1 MSDDMIHHGSSA
13 TGKHENLRSMQ
24 EVAMNDR
31 NASEM
36 LRTYNIAWWGNN
48 YYDVN
53 ELGHISVCPD
63 PDVPEA
69 RVDLARLVK
78 DMQKE
83 NHQRLPALFCF
94 PQILQHRLR
103 SINAAFKQARESFG
117 YAGGY
122 FLVYPIKVNQHRRVI
137 ESLANSGEPL
147 GLEAGSKAELMAVL
161 GHAGMTRT
169 VIVCNGYKDR
179 EYIRLALIGEKLGHK
194 VYLVIEKMSE
204 IRLVLEE
211 AERLN
216 VVPRLGVRA
225 RLASQ
230 GSGKWQSSGG
240 EKSKFG
246 LAAIQVLQLVEM
258 LREAGRLDSL
268 QLLHFHLGSQ
278 LANIRDI
285 ATGVRESARFYV
297 ELHKLGVNIQCFD
310 VGGGLGVDY
319 EGTRSQSDCSVNYGL
334 NEYANNVI
342 WGIGD
347 ACNEHGLP
355 HPTVITESG
364 RAVTA
369 HHTVLVSNIIGVE
382 RNEFSDPTEPEEGAP
397 RALESLW
404 STWKEIKQPGKRRSL
419 REWLHDSQMDL
430 HDVHTQYTHGML
442 DLTQRAKAEQL
453 YLSICQMIQEQLDP
467 SNRAHRPVIDELQE
481 RMADKLYVNFSLFQ
495 SMPDAW
501 GIDQLFPVM
510 PLEGLNKPPE
520 RRAVVLDITCDS
532 DGTIDHYVD
541 GDGIAT
547 TMPMPPYDPENPPL
561 LGFFMVGAYQ
571 EILGNMHNLFGDTST
586 VDVFVFQDGT
596 VEIEESDEGNTVADM
611 LEYVQLDPKVLM
623 TRFRDQVKETD
634 LDTELQAQF
643 LEEFES
649 GLYGYTY
656 LEDEE

>member
-1 MSDDMIHHGSSA
+1 MLDDQKQPGFHSSGVHD
-13 TGKHENLRSMQ
+13 TLRSMQ
-24 EVAMNDR
+24 EVAMNDSD
-31 NASEM
+31 ASKM
-36 LRTYNIAWWGNN
+36 MRTYNVAYWGNN
-48 YYDVN
+48 YFDVN
-53 ELGHISVCPD
+53 ELGHITVCPD
-63 PDVPEA
+63 PDYPEA
-69 RVDLARLVK
+69 RVDLAELVK
-78 DMQKE
+78 ERQNDG
-83 NHQRLPALFCF
+83 QRLPALFCF

-103 SINAAFKQARESFG
+103 SINAAFRRARESFG
-117 YAGGY
+117 YRGGY

-137 ESLANSGEPL
+137 ESLVNSGEPL

-161 GHAGMTRT
+161 AHAGMTRT

-194 VYLVIEKMSE
+194 VYLVIEKLSE
-204 IRLVLEE
+204 INLVLEE

-246 LAAIQVLQLVEM
+246 LAATQVLQLVEL
-258 LREAGRLDSL
+258 LRSKHCLGSL

-278 LANIRDI
+278 LSNIRDI
-285 ATGVRESARFYV
+285 ASGVRESARFYV
-297 ELHKLGVNIQCFD
+297 ELHRLGVNIECFD

-319 EGTRSQSDCSVNYGL
+319 EGTRSQSDGSANYGL

-347 ACNEHGLP
+347 ACNEYDLP

-382 RNEFSDPTEPEEGAP
+382 RNEFSDPEPPAEDAP

-404 STWKEIKQPGKRRSL
+404 QTWQEMQEPINRRSL

-442 DLTQRAKAEQL
+442 DLTQRAWAEQL
-453 YLSICQMIQEQLDP
+453 YLNICRMIQTQLDP
-467 SNRAHRPVIDELQE
+467 SNRAHRPIIDELQE

-501 GIDQLFPVM
+501 GIDQLFPVL
-510 PLEGLNKPPE
+510 PLEGLDKPPE
-520 RRAVVLDITCDS
+520 GRAVLLDITCDS
-532 DGTIDHYVD
+532 DGTIDHYID

-547 TMPMPPYDPENPPL
+547 TMPMPPYDPDNPPL

-571 EILGNMHNLFGDTST
+571 EILGNMHNLFGDTAA
-586 VDVFVFQDGT
+586 VDVYVFRDGS
-596 VEIEESDEGNTVADM
+596 VELNESDEGDSVADM
-611 LEYVQLDPKVLM
+611 LQYVQLEPNVLL

-634 LDTELQAQF
+634 LDAGLQGDF
-643 LEEFES
+643 LEEFEA

-656 LEDEE
+656 LEDE

>member
-1 MSDDMIHHGSSA
+1 MTNGS
-13 TGKHENLRSMQ
+13 
-24 EVAMNDR
+24 
-31 NASEM
+31 ASKM
-36 LRTYNIAWWGNN
+36 MRTYNVAHWGSG
-48 YYDVN
+48 YYGVN
-53 ELGHISVCPD
+53 DLGHITVCPD
-63 PDVPEA
+63 PDIPDA
-69 RVDLARLVK
+69 RVDLATLVEG
-78 DMQKE
+78 MQSKG
-83 NHQRLPALFCF
+83 QRLPSLFCF

-103 SINAAFKQARESFG
+103 SINAAFKRARESFG
-117 YAGGY
+117 YEGNY

-137 ESLANSGEPL
+137 EALVNSGEPL

-161 GHAGMTRT
+161 GHACFTRS

-204 IRLVLEE
+204 IKMVLEE
-211 AERLN
+211 AKRLD
-216 VVPRLGVRA
+216 VIPRLGVRA

-230 GSGKWQSSGG
+230 GSGKWQASGG

-246 LAAIQVLQLVEM
+246 LSATQVLTLVEI
-258 LREAGRLDSL
+258 LRKEQCLDSL

-278 LANIRDI
+278 LSNIRDI

-369 HHTVLVSNIIGVE
+369 HHTVLVSNVIGVE
-382 RNEFSDPTEPEEGAP
+382 RNEFSEPAQPEEDAP
-397 RALESLW
+397 RALTSLW
-404 STWKEIKQPGKRRSL
+404 DTWLEMQEPENRRSL
-419 REWLHDSQMDL
+419 REWLHDSQLDL
-430 HDVHTQYTHGML
+430 NDVHTQYAHGML
-442 DLTQRAKAEQL
+442 DLPHRAAAEQL
-453 YLSICQMIQEQLDP
+453 FLTICHQIQQQLDP
-467 SNRAHRPVIDELQE
+467 SNRAHRPIIDELHE

-501 GIDQLFPVM
+501 GIDQLFPVL
-510 PLEGLNKPPE
+510 PLSGLDKDPE
-520 RRAVVLDITCDS
+520 RRAVLLDITCDS
-532 DGTIDHYVD
+532 DGTIDHYID
-541 GDGIAT
+541 GDGMAT
-547 TMPMPPYDPENPPL
+547 TMPMPPYDAENPPL

-571 EILGNMHNLFGDTST
+571 EILGNMHNLFGDTAS
-586 VDVFVFQDGT
+586 VDVFVFADGT
-596 VEIEESDEGNTVADM
+596 VEVEQSEEGNSVAEM
-611 LEYVQLDPKVLM
+611 LEYVQLNPETLM
-623 TRFRDQVKETD
+623 ARYREQIKAANLSD
-634 LDTELQAQF
+634 ELEVQF
-643 LEEFES
+643 LQEFEA

-656 LEDEE
+656 LEDE

>member
-1 MSDDMIHHGSSA
+1 MSDDMIENGSSA
-13 TGKHENLRSMQ
+13 TGKREYLRSMQ

-78 DMQKE
+78 EMQQD
-83 NHQRLPALFCF
+83 NQRLPALFCF

-103 SINAAFKQARESFG
+103 SINAAFRRARESFG
-117 YAGGY
+117 YEGGY

-137 ESLANSGEPL
+137 ESLVNSGEPL

-204 IRLVLEE
+204 IKLVLEE
-211 AERLN
+211 AEQLN

-246 LAAIQVLQLVEM
+246 LAAVQVLQLVEM

-355 HPTVITESG
+355 HPMVITESG

-382 RNEFSDPTEPEEGAP
+382 RNEFSEPMPPEEDDP

-404 STWKEIKQPGKRRSL
+404 STWQEIKMPGTRRSL

-430 HDVHTQYTHGML
+430 HDVHTQYAHGML
-442 DLTQRAKAEQL
+442 NLTQRAKAEQL
-453 YLSICQMIQEQLDP
+453 YLSICQQIQQQLDP
-467 SNRAHRPVIDELQE
+467 SNRAHRPIIDELQE

-501 GIDQLFPVM
+501 GIDQLFPVL
-510 PLEGLNKPPE
+510 PLEGLDKLPE
-520 RRAVVLDITCDS
+520 RRAVLLDITCDS
-532 DGTIDHYVD
+532 DGTIDHYID

-561 LGFFMVGAYQ
+561 LGFFMIGAYQ
-571 EILGNMHNLFGDTST
+571 EILGNMHNLFGDTAT
-586 VDVFVFQDGT
+586 VDVYVFQDGSI
-596 VEIEESDEGNTVADM
+596 ELEESDEGNTVADM
-611 LEYVQLDPKVLM
+611 LEYVQLDPEVLM
-623 TRFRDQVKETD
+623 ARFRDQVKETNLPAD
-634 LDTELQAQF
+634 IQTQF
-643 LEEFES
+643 LDEFES

-656 LEDEE
+656 LEDA